1 MIDNLLSYDLAKF
14 TIFSGGAKFSV
25 FLVAP
30 PDGQSCNSFLASPD
44 FAHFLSGVFATL
56 VQNIFWPEGV
66 VRWAMRRNGR
76 IGGGTIPATDGLFC
90 YQLLNF

>member
-1 MIDNLLSYDLAKF
+1 MFGSLIIDEVPSLSMTDGRAVAHF
-14 TIFSGGAKFSV
+14 M
-25 FLVAP
+25 LV
-30 PDGQSCNSFLASPD
+30 CLASPD
-44 FAHFLSGVFATL
+44 FAHFLSGGFATL